1 MDATTLFFLIQAV
14 TISIYL
20 TLAIYILL
28 LRSPRN
34 IHTPFVLFALL
45 EAFIAYSLF
54 FNNSSGPS
62 INGIALALRLRYAA
76 IAFLPGLF
84 LHMFYPLARN
94 GHRRYAKLAARL
106 AYGLGTLMALL
117 VVFGANAIG
126 SVIPRGAAGAN
137 LVDPVFDLRILLLAA
152 AWVIPAIIAAT
163 LILVLAAQIPGKL
176 RTRADAKRLL
186 FPWGLLLVAALFG
199 MISIFLPAGSAAAG
213 LRIKMLEQMLLI
225 VAGVML
231 ARGILRFGSPEGQPI
246 NRRLLV
252 IILPLAALVIVD
264 FFVIYNSQIL
274 TSPLYLARMF
284 LISLVA
290 GTILARPELPQ
301 KLTRW
306 LGPTPRDNTL
316 FAVRLSL
323 AWESLAEGSFDI
335 THVSESLLAIGE
347 EIGAAYTGVLELVE
361 ANDHQVL
368 TFGRWED
375 GPRLTI
381 SAEHLDWPLTE
392 ESLREVE
399 FQTSGVPSPPNV
411 ILPIHDD
418 QSLAGVLVIGEP
430 LRGSTYSRGDLQLA
444 ELLTSLLSFALSH
457 GLRLEEA
464 PSLPRTIDTESLALP
479 DVAVVIRTF
488 GRLEIF
494 TQRAGTRVPR
504 PSLRARQILAILLSA
519 YPDSVP
525 ADTLMEQLWP
535 EQPPD
540 ATANSL
546 YVAIYALR
554 RSLEPGLRRGAISR
568 YVVREVDSYQLVID
582 NDLWVD
588 YLEFLKLYWQGK
600 DSIVRGNA
608 RAALRFYERALL
620 ICRHPFLMDSTLDLP
635 AEVEVTRHQLQR
647 FMHEMAWFLTQK
659 SLARKDW
666 NRAERAMLQLL
677 SVDHHDQAAKDELA
691 NIYRQQGKEGLA
703 AELEALG
710 QGD

>member
-1 MDATTLFFLIQAV
+1 MESTTLFFLIEAV

-20 TLAIYILL
+20 TLAVYILL
-28 LRSPRN
+28 RRSPRKT
-34 IHTPFVLFALL
+34 HYPFVLFALL
-45 EAFIAYSLF
+45 EVFNAYALF
-54 FNNSSGPS
+54 FSYAPEASISGIPP
-62 INGIALALRLRYAA
+62 ALRLRYTA
-76 IAFLPGLF
+76 IAFLPGIF

-94 GHRRYAKLAARL
+94 GHRRYAKLATRL
-106 AYGLGTLMALL
+106 AYALGSLMALL
-117 VVFGANAIG
+117 VLFGEDTFQG
-126 SVIPRGAAGAN
+126 VIQRGAAGAN
-137 LVDPVFDLRILLLAA
+137 LIDPVFNPLIVLLAA
-152 AWVIPAIIAAT
+152 AWVIPAFIAAT
-163 LILVLAAQIPGKL
+163 GILLLATQTPNKPRL
-176 RTRADAKRLL
+176 RADANRLL
-186 FPWGLLLVAALFG
+186 APWGLLFVAALFG
-199 MISIFLPAGSAAAG
+199 ALSISFPPGSAVAG
-213 LRIKMLEQMLLI
+213 LRVKMLEQSLVI

-231 ARGILRFGSPEGQPI
+231 ARGILRFGSPVGQPI
-246 NRRLLV
+246 DPQV
-252 IILPLAALVIVD
+252 APIILPLAAVVVIDFLVV
-264 FFVIYNSQIL
+264 FNAHIL
-274 TSPLYLARMF
+274 TSPLHFVRIG
-284 LISLVA
+284 LISLIA
-290 GTILARPELPQ
+290 GTILARPDLLQ
-301 KLTRW
+301 RLTRW
-306 LGPTPRDNTL
+306 LGPALPDDTL

-347 EIGAAYTGVLELVE
+347 EIGAAYSGVLEFIVSD
-361 ANDHQVL
+361 DHQVL

-399 FQTSGVPSPPNV
+399 FQTSGLPSPPNV

-430 LRGSTYSRGDLQLA
+430 VRGGVYSRGDLRLA
-444 ELLTSLLSFALSH
+444 ELLTSLLSFALSN

-464 PSLPRTIDTESLALP
+464 PSLPRTIDTQSLALP
-479 DVAVVIRTF
+479 NVSIVIRTF

-504 PSLRARQILAILLSA
+504 PSLRARQILAILLAA

-535 EQPPD
+535 EQPPN

-568 YVVREVDSYQLVID
+568 YVIRENDSYKLVID

-588 YLEFLKLYWQGK
+588 YLEFLRLYWQGK
-600 DSIVRGNA
+600 DSIVRGNE

-620 ICRHPFLMDSTLDLP
+620 ICRHPFLADSTLDLP
-635 AEVEVTRHQLQR
+635 TEVVVTRHRLQR
-647 FMHEMAWFLTQK
+647 FMHEMAWHLAQK
-659 SLARKDW
+659 SLERKDW
-666 NRAERAMLQLL
+666 SRAERALLQLL
-677 SVDHHDQAAKDELA
+677 SVDHHDQSAKSELA
-691 NIYRQQGKEGLA
+691 SIYRQQGKDGLA
-703 AELEALG
+703 LELEALG
-710 QGD
+710 AD